1 MPWLYDMFHTEKPI
15 IGLLHLK
22 ALPGDPLFY
31 KEGST
36 LNDVICQ
43 AKSDLESLQ
52 AGGVDGVL
60 ITNEFSIPYQKKVS
74 AVTLAAM
81 AYVVGALSENFKIP
95 YGVEAIYDPDATI
108 EICAATAAQFT
119 RCMFTGVWAGDL
131 GLVDRDIGK
140 TIRLKSALRLDH
152 LRLTYFING
161 EGEACLGNREFPDI
175 AKTLLFNC
183 QPDCL
188 VVAGGMAGNKPSLS
202 QLSQIKASAGDTPVF
217 CGTGCNIENVN
228 SVLSVVD
235 GAYVG
240 TTFKEG
246 GKITGQI
253 DAGRVS
259 EFMKKVHEFRASQHE
274 KEG

>member
-1 MPWLYDMFHTEKPI
+1 MSWLYDMFHTEKPI

-36 LNDVICQ
+36 LKEVLHR

-60 ITNEFSIPYQKKVS
+60 VTNEFSIPYQKKVS
-74 AVTLAAM
+74 SSALAAM
-81 AYVVGALSENFKIP
+81 AYVVGALSEDFTVP
-95 YGVEAIYDPDATI
+95 FGVEAIYDPDATI

-131 GLVDRDIGK
+131 GLIDRDIGK
-140 TIRLKSALRLDH
+140 TIRLKSALRLDN
-152 LRLTYFING
+152 LKLTYFING
-161 EGEACLGNREFPDI
+161 EGEACVGNRELSDI
-175 AKTLLFNC
+175 ARTLLFNC

-188 VVAGGMAGNKPSLS
+188 VVAGGMAGSKPSLS
-202 QLSQIKASAGDTPVF
+202 QLSQIKASVGDTPVF
-217 CGTGCNIENVN
+217 CGTGCNIENVE
-228 SVLSVVD
+228 SILSVAD

-246 GKITGQI
+246 GKISGKIST
-253 DAGRVS
+253 DRVS
-259 EFMKKVHEFRASQHE
+259 EFMKKVSEFRKKYA
-274 KEG
+274 